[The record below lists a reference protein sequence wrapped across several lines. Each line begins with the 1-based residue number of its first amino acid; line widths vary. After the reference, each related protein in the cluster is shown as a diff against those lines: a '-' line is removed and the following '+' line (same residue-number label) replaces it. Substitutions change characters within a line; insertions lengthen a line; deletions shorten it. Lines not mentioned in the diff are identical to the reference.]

1 VAESQ
6 KHNNMKHNIQN
17 HIREKL
23 YSSPTFM
30 RLVLEHTA
38 KTGTPL
44 QYKGETIDKFTANMI
59 LVVAKKLN
67 ENNRKEL
74 FCRPLNEMV
83 AIAYKVLTS

>member
-1 VAESQ
+1 
-6 KHNNMKHNIQN
+6 MDNIQN

-23 YSSPTFM
+23 YSSPRFM

-44 QYKGETIDKFTANMI
+44 HYKGDTIDKFTANMI
-59 LVVAKKLN
+59 LSVAKKLN
-67 ENNRKEL
+67 EHNRKEL
-74 FCRPLNEMV
+74 FRRPLNEMV